1 MALRAALFDV
11 DGTLI
16 DSNESHARAWQRAL
30 RDFGIDVSLA
40 AVRQQMGNGGERVVR
55 ALCTPGQAHA
65 LGKDLVQ
72 RHAEIFTRDYLDS
85 VRPFPG
91 VVELFERLRADGVR
105 IALAC
110 SARKWERDRYIA
122 RLGIGHLLDAATTGR
137 SAKHTKPQP
146 DVFRAALARL
156 GGVARDEAVV
166 VGDSPYDA
174 EAARRGGMQA
184 IGVLTGGFPKQR
196 LWEAGARMVFR
207 DIEDLLESY
216 EASPFAE
223 ARQLVA

>member
-1 MALRAALFDV
+1 MLQLPHLGVVRV
-11 DGTLI
+11 R
-16 DSNESHARAWQRAL
+16 EQRAFIQVWIASQALVAHRSKRRDACVLKL
-30 RDFGIDVSLA
+30 RDDFFGASGD
-40 AVRQQMGNGGERVVR
+40 R
-55 ALCTPGQAHA
+55 P
-65 LGKDLVQ
+65 LGYQRLELVQ
-72 RHAEIFTRDYLDS
+72 RHADIFARDYLDS

-91 VVELFERLRADGVR
+91 VAELFERLRADGVR
-105 IALAC
+105 IALAS

-122 RLGIGHLLDAATTGR
+122 RLGVGHLLDAATTGR

-174 EAARRGGMQA
+174 QAARRGGMQA